1 MLNIKVQRRPNRK
14 RQGSSKGLTQIVM
27 GSVLHP
33 AIDASDFPTSICIK
47 LYLFRRHTHVQQ
59 NFFPSVFLGTR
70 AKVAFLHQAWTL
82 NSIYPTPN

>member
-59 NFFPSVFLGTR
+59 NFFSFGFSWNPSQSSV
-70 AKVAFLHQAWTL
+70 
-82 NSIYPTPN
+82 PTSGMDP